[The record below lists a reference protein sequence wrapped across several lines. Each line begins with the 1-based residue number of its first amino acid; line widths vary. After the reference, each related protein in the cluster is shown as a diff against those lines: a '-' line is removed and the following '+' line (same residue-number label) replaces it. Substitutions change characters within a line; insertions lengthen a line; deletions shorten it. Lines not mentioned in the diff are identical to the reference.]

1 MGRITYNPPLRS
13 MLISFLNSLS
23 DIAVNAFVHTCKSCN
38 SFIGLGH
45 LGHDSL
51 SADVGVWRR
60 GFTLATSQNGLTLLA
75 TRCVTE
81 NVDVG
86 LPDVH
91 LPGLRDAFFRFLGD
105 GLLDERPV
113 GVGSFMD

>member
-1 MGRITYNPPLRS
+1 
-13 MLISFLNSLS
+13 MLITFLNSFS
-23 DIAVNAFVHTCKSCN
+23 DTTVNSFIHACKSCN

-45 LGHDSL
+45 LGHDSI

-60 GFTLATSQNGLTLLA
+60 GFTLATSQDGLALLA
-75 TRCVTE
+75 ARCVTE
-81 NVDVG
+81 SIEVG

-91 LPGLRDAFFRFLGD
+91 LPCLRDGFLRFLNHSF
-105 GLLDERPV
+105 LNEHPI